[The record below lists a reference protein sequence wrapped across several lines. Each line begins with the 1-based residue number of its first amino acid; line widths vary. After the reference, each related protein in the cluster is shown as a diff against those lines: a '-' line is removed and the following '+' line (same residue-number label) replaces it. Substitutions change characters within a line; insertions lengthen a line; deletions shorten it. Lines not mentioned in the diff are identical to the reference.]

1 MIRIDEIIKITNAK
15 VIFADEKDLNT
26 DITKFSTDTR
36 TISTGDFYLPLKGAN
51 FDGENFIDKAIES
64 GAVGYFTTTGK
75 IEKGAKFALQVEN
88 T

>member
-36 TISTGDFYLPLKGAN
+36 TISKGDF
-51 FDGENFIDKAIES
+51 
-64 GAVGYFTTTGK
+64 
-75 IEKGAKFALQVEN
+75 
-88 T
+88 